1 MTFLSPPVRQ
11 PLSAVGSTKYNERL
25 SRARS
30 HNSVAHKLP
39 AQASP
44 APRSPAKERP
54 VRESSAREKP
64 PKEKAAPPAE
74 ELKVEAPLEGEVPSF
89 KKNPFLMADKK
100 AKAPPPMPAN
110 AEVSRPPKAPP
121 AAKVVPAEAEPR
133 PIGSLSERQRDM
145 LQTKRKSLVQ
155 QQQQQ
160 QQLAKPAPAPVQE
173 PEQQLEPVDEQAP
186 AAQSEEQQKAANLAG
201 PDEEEEAE
209 PELGV
214 QVMPVMSAVPVGE
227 EAARE
232 PVTTV
237 IIKSTPPPAET
248 GDLPFLR
255 PGTAAPT
262 ELAAALSLLL
272 PTIDR
277 EIAAARAV
285 DATAEPLLDV
295 VRRIH
300 GKPCAKRKRR

>member
-1 MTFLSPPVRQ
+1 M
-11 PLSAVGSTKYNERL
+11 
-25 SRARS
+25 
-30 HNSVAHKLP
+30 
-39 AQASP
+39 
-44 APRSPAKERP
+44 
-54 VRESSAREKP
+54 RESSAREKP

-74 ELKVEAPLEGEVPSF
+74 ELKVEALLEGEVPSF

-110 AEVSRPPKAPP
+110 AEVGRPPKAPP
-121 AAKVVPAEAEPR
+121 AAKVAPAEAEPR

-145 LQTKRKSLVQ
+145 LQTKRKSLV
-155 QQQQQ
+155 QQ

-201 PDEEEEAE
+201 PDDEEDAE

-214 QVMPVMSAVPVGE
+214 QVMPVMSVAPGGE